1 MFLTILFIGIALV
14 IVMLL
19 LPYASGLTK
28 IEIDTTHHGHKKSNQ
43 QKKQSSPEF
52 SQQQQQANQQYGY
65 IPPDE
70 LQSQEQE
77 SEEHGFLKNRAHAFK
92 EKLQVTSED
101 MPLKIK
107 LNKLN
112 NADSSLRNR
121 KKEKLDIDTNPNN
134 YDYDIDELIAEETE
148 ISRKEQQSEF
158 YKDQVI
164 GKEKEEMV

>member
-1 MFLTILFIGIALV
+1 MFLTIVFIGIALV
-14 IVMLL
+14 LVMLL

-28 IEIDTTHHGHKKSNQ
+28 IEIDTTHHHRHQ
-43 QKKQSSPEF
+43 QK
-52 SQQQQQANQQYGY
+52 SQQRQQSPSTATSSSQQYGY

-70 LQSQEQE
+70 IQPESAD
-77 SEEHGFLKNRAHAFK
+77 SEEHGYLKDRAHALK

-107 LNKLN
+107 LNKFDN
-112 NADSSLRNR
+112 SDAALRHR
-121 KKEKLDIDTNPNN
+121 KKEKLDMDTNPNN

-148 ISRKEQQSEF
+148 ISRKDQQAQF
-158 YKDQVI
+158 YKNQVI

>member
-1 MFLTILFIGIALV
+1 MFFTILIIGIALV

-19 LPYASGLTK
+19 LPYVSGLTK
-28 IEIDTTHHGHKKSNQ
+28 IEIDTSHHGNTKSHQ
-43 QKKQSSPEF
+43 QKRQTSPGA
-52 SQQQQQANQQYGY
+52 SQQQQVNQQNGY

-70 LQSQEQE
+70 IQSQVEE
-77 SEEHGFLKNRAHAFK
+77 SDEHGYLKDKAHALK
-92 EKLQVTSED
+92 EKLQVTSDD

-107 LNKLN
+107 LNKFN

-148 ISRKEQQSEF
+148 ISRQEQQSEF
-158 YKDQVI
+158 YKNQVI